1 MFKSLSDLAN
11 AVDLVAVGMTVVMHL
26 LLLAGTAMM
35 YAVRLHGKTRKQ
47 EDVEEVAALDAS
59 DDTIFPLLQR
69 HLVPMNVV
77 EERGYSSV
85 LSLVQVMIGTRPTCD
100 MALEIWPPA
109 FRAYNII
116 VPNFLNI
123 PHMILGVPGPST
135 WGSYRSPCTLRAV
148 PVNALTAQATAA
160 HLQRDVVSTL
170 RCCKHYS
177 TMTTRYSLRRNG
189 QSPRLRMGWAP
200 C

>member
-1 MFKSLSDLAN
+1 MFKSLSDWAN
-11 AVDLVAVGMTVVMHL
+11 VGMTVVMYL

-35 YAVRLHGKTRKQ
+35 YAVRLHGRTRKQ

-116 VPNFLNI
+116 
-123 PHMILGVPGPST
+123 ILYPIF
-135 WGSYRSPCTLRAV
+135 
-148 PVNALTAQATAA
+148 
-160 HLQRDVVSTL
+160 
-170 RCCKHYS
+170 
-177 TMTTRYSLRRNG
+177 
-189 QSPRLRMGWAP
+189 
-200 C
+200 